1 VSNKSHDITYSHI
14 AEGGKLATVRI
25 DDDLLKEIKGWIKKN
40 GNKYE
45 YPSVTAFINNA
56 IYKKLQEINNKGV

>member
-1 VSNKSHDITYSHI
+1 M
-14 AEGGKLATVRI
+14 ATVRI

-45 YPSVTAFINNA
+45 TPTVTSFINNA
-56 IYKKLQEINNKGV
+56 IYRKLKEVNNSGVKK